1 MVKYQ
6 FASLGLL
13 IATVLAG
20 QAAFW
25 FVSGGYAG
33 HPVSRS
39 ALVGVQLAISVA
51 AAVGFVN
58 RLRRQS

>member
-6 FASLGLL
+6 YAALGLI
-13 IATVLAG
+13 IATVLAA

-25 FVSGGYAG
+25 FASGGYAG

-39 ALVGVQLAISVA
+39 ALVGVQLAISLA
-51 AAVGFVN
+51 AGIGFVN
-58 RLRRQS
+58 RLRRLS

>member
-1 MVKYQ
+1 MVRYRL
-6 FASLGLL
+6 AALGLL
-13 IATVLAG
+13 MATVLAA

-33 HPVSRS
+33 HPVSRN
-39 ALVGVQLAISVA
+39 AFVGVQLAISLA

-58 RLRRQS
+58 RLRRLS

>member
-6 FASLGLL
+6 YAALGLVV
-13 IATVLAG
+13 ATVLAA

-33 HPVSRS
+33 HPAVRS
-39 ALVGVQLAISVA
+39 ALVGVQLAISLA